1 MRRTGWLLACVAL
14 VAGTGGCG
22 YKLQGTGPSPFLP
35 EHIRVI
41 DLRPF
46 ENRTTRPEIEQ
57 RVTEEIAR
65 QFSRRGQYDVATA
78 ATNADALLEG
88 AITAYRTEPVEF
100 NADGRA
106 IRMLAIVTLQA
117 SLRDLSN
124 DEVLWSQSG
133 MTFRDEF
140 EVPPLGTFRDQETV
154 AIEEIAREVAGALVS
169 SLVEGF

>member
-1 MRRTGWLLACVAL
+1 MTRAARIIVAVAL
-14 VAGTGGCG
+14 AVAVSGCG

-35 EHIRVI
+35 PHIRVI

-65 QFSRRGQYDVATA
+65 QLSRRGQYDVASGTA
-78 ATNADALLEG
+78 GADALLEG

-100 NADGRA
+100 NPDGRA
-106 IRMLAIVTLQA
+106 TRMLAIVTLQA

-124 DEVLWSQSG
+124 DDVLWSQSG
-133 MTFRDEF
+133 
-140 EVPPLGTFRDQETV
+140 
-154 AIEEIAREVAGALVS
+154 
-169 SLVEGF
+169 